1 MKKSICIILGKYM
14 NLLKYEW
21 KKLFVRKIFIIVFIG
36 FILLNIGLIAFQYK
50 TDFLD
55 KQLSTAEK
63 YYALEFTGK
72 ITKEKVTKLST
83 LIEQVS
89 NETNKDYKSGGKE
102 GDIIVLQSIYDDM
115 RSRYT
120 YHQDMQTYLKVLT
133 DNIDYFKNQNVEQQY
148 NTFLY
153 NEYKDRQIT
162 TYDYIV
168 GWNQLF
174 HYDKTII
181 LMSFVVIFGVV
192 LMISNE
198 RDSHMDVLLKTSI
211 KGRKYFQKIRFIHM
225 ISFVLIVVIAF
236 SITEL
241 LTFLILYGFHG
252 LFEPLYALKD
262 FYRSSISCNMLQCYF
277 LIVLMRLIIMLF
289 LVQIIQVI
297 SKYIPHYILA
307 FFLSALIILGL
318 IVVANDTQVFNP
330 FALLQES
337 QLFIE
342 RDCIQIGPLCMF
354 TYQWL
359 MLIGVGYNLILAIMS
374 LIGKE
379 GVSYET

>member
-1 MKKSICIILGKYM
+1 M

-252 LFEPLYALKD
+252 LFEPLYARKD